1 MKTIFSTTA
10 LLFLLSFPAFSLPK
24 APDTGTPT
32 GNPTPATS
40 RPEAACPKVK
50 VPVTALVS
58 NKGKDFTVSA
68 YPTFWVYVP
77 YTADQLSNVE
87 FILLSGNERQ
97 TLYQST
103 IQLTDKPGIIKIALP
118 NDPKYALQPNQTYR
132 WRLHLDCRP
141 DKSADPDV
149 TIDAWVRRITPDPN
163 LNAQLR
169 SSSEPE
175 QLYRANE
182 IWYDAI
188 DKTADRY
195 FANPSNPQ
203 AKQTW
208 QQLLQSLNLTEIQ
221 QEPIRGAKLTSS
233 NSSAQE

>member
-1 MKTIFSTTA
+1 MKTIFNTTA
-10 LLFLLSFPAFSLPK
+10 LLFLLSLPVSALPK
-24 APDTGTPT
+24 APDTGTPS

-40 RPEAACPKVK
+40 RPEAACPKVQS
-50 VPVTALVS
+50 PVTALVS
-58 NKGKDFTVSA
+58 NQGKDFTLSA

-77 YTADQLSNVE
+77 YTAAQLSHVE

-103 IQLTDKPGIIKIALP
+103 VQLTDQPGMIKLSIP

-132 WRLHLDCRP
+132 WRLHLDCHP

-149 TIDAWVRRITPDPN
+149 TIDAWVRRVTPDAK
-163 LNAQLR
+163 LTAQLR

-175 QLYRANE
+175 QIYRANQ

-188 DKTADRY
+188 DQSADRH
-195 FANPSNPQ
+195 FANPAN
-203 AKQTW
+203 AKTQQNW
-208 QQLLQSLNLTEIQ
+208 QQLLQSLNLSEIQ
-221 QEPIRGAKLTSS
+221 QVPLRGAKFVQSDR
-233 NSSAQE
+233 